1 MKYRVFLE
9 RKAQKQLENLNNELI
24 KEKIIK
30 PKKALF
36 LKD

>member
-1 MKYRVFLE
+1 MKYGVFLE

-30 PKKALF
+30 LKKALF

>member
-9 RKAQKQLENLNNELI
+9 RRAQKQLENLNNELI

-30 PKKALF
+30 LKKALF
-36 LKD
+36 LN